1 MSADVASWPVEQVVT
16 IVVVS
21 VLLNKLRSA
30 LCAGERAPSNLVVKQ
45 HTVVGH

>member
-1 MSADVASWPVEQVVT
+1 MTADVASWPVEQVVT

-30 LCAGERAPSNLVVKQ
+30 LCAGERENMTGLSPIWF
-45 HTVVGH
+45 